1 MIWCVDWA
9 SVWSFQTRDRSLLQ
23 LMSDVVVAQGLTKR
37 YGALEA
43 VKGISFTIPQGLCVG
58 FLGPNGAGKSSTIRM
73 ISCLSP
79 ITSGTLT
86 VFGEAAGISRSQI
99 KARIGV
105 VAQEDTLDPDLSLIE
120 NLLIYARYFGISPH
134 RATGRAEELLAFM
147 QLADRKR
154 DQVRELSGGMR
165 RRLVIA
171 RALMHRPE
179 LLILDEPTT
188 GLDPQARLLV
198 WESLRQLKGEG
209 VTILL
214 TTHYME
220 EASRLSDTA
229 LVIDHGRI
237 LAAGT
242 PLELIEREVG
252 AEAMEIAQPQAD
264 DAALL
269 EHLGAAVRRHDR
281 QGELLVVYAANSGD
295 LTARVA
301 ELAVRP
307 RQLLIRPTHLEDVF
321 LTLTG
326 RGLRE

>member
-1 MIWCVDWA
+1 M
-9 SVWSFQTRDRSLLQ
+9 T
-23 LMSDVVVAQGLTKR
+23 DVVVAQGLTKR
-37 YGALEA
+37 YGDLEA
-43 VKGISFTIPQGLCVG
+43 VKGISFAIPQGLCVG

-79 ITSGTLT
+79 VSAGTLT
-86 VFGEAAGISRSQI
+86 VFGQPAGIDRAEI

-120 NLLIYARYFGISPH
+120 NLMVYARYFGIASGP
-134 RATGRAEELLAFM
+134 AKGRAEQLLAFM
-147 QLADRKR
+147 QLADRKQA
-154 DQVRELSGGMR
+154 QVRELSGGMR

-198 WESLRQLKGEG
+198 WESLRQLKSEG

-229 LVIDHGRI
+229 LVIDHGQI

-242 PLELIEREVG
+242 PLELIKREVG
-252 AEAMEIAQPQAD
+252 LEAMEIAQLEAA

-269 EHLGAAVRRHDR
+269 QELGPLVRRHDR
-281 QGELLVVYAANSGD
+281 QGEVLVIYAERSGE
-295 LTARVA
+295 LSARMA
-301 ELAVRP
+301 ELAIRP
-307 RQLLIRPTHLEDVF
+307 SRLLIRPTHLEDVF

-326 RGLRE
+326 RELRE